1 MQKNEV
7 YLDNSATT
15 RPYPEVSSEIQR
27 VMLEEYGNPS
37 SLHRR
42 GSEGERLLQSSRQML
57 AEILGVSD
65 SEIIFTSGGTESNNM
80 AIQGVARRYRKRGNH
95 LITTA
100 IEHSSVLEPFNL
112 LEEKGF
118 EATYLIPDEKGIISP
133 EKVADAL
140 TPRTTLVS
148 IMHVNNEMG
157 SIQPISQISEV
168 LQERNPNIILHV
180 DAVQSFTKL
189 PLSPEDQGIDLL
201 SISAHKFHGPKGV
214 GALYLREGI
223 FLEPLTRG
231 GGHEKGLRPGTENT
245 PGIRGM
251 ALAAKLSYENRKE
264 KMERLQSLKEQF
276 ITSLETEHP
285 WIRLNGPGKEEGAP
299 HIFNISFPGLKGEVI
314 LHALEEHAI
323 YVSTGS
329 ACHSSASS
337 TSSHVLQAIK
347 LDQESLEG
355 AIRFSLSHLNTREEI
370 EYAILITNSVIAE
383 LKNFFQVTR

>member
-1 MQKNEV
+1 MQPDEV

-15 RPYPEVSSEIQR
+15 RPYPEISKEVQR
-27 VMLEEYGNPS
+27 IMLEEYGNPS
-37 SLHRR
+37 SLHRK
-42 GSEGERLLQSSRQML
+42 GSEGERILQSSRQML
-57 AEILGVSD
+57 AEILDVNG

-80 AIQGVARRYRKRGNH
+80 AVQGIARRYRKRGNH

-112 LEEKGF
+112 LEKDGF
-118 EATYLIPDEKGIISP
+118 EVTYLIPDEQGIVSP
-133 EKVADAL
+133 ERVAEAL
-140 TPRTTLVS
+140 TPRTVLVS
-148 IMHVNNEMG
+148 IMHVNNEIG
-157 SIQPISQISEV
+157 SIHPISQIAAI
-168 LQERNPNIILHV
+168 LQDRNPNIIFHV

-189 PLSPEDQGIDLL
+189 HLSPKDQGIDLL

-223 FLEPLTRG
+223 FLEPLIRG

-245 PGIRGM
+245 PGIWGM

-264 KMERLQSLKEQF
+264 KLGKMQSLKKQF
-276 ITSLETEHP
+276 ITSLEAEFP
-285 WIRLNGPGKEEGAP
+285 WIRLNGPGEEEGAP

-314 LHALEEHAI
+314 LHALEEHGI

-329 ACHSSASS
+329 ACHSNANSP
-337 TSSHVLQAIK
+337 SHVLQAIK
-347 LDQESLEG
+347 LDKESLDG

-370 EYAILITNSVIAE
+370 EYAITKTISVVSG
-383 LKNFFQVTR
+383 LKKFFQVTR

>member
-1 MQKNEV
+1 MKPDEV

-15 RPYPEVSSEIQR
+15 RPYPEVSKEVQR
-27 VMLEEYGNPS
+27 IMLEEYGNPS

-42 GSEGERLLQSSRQML
+42 GSAGERLLQSSRQML
-57 AEILGVSD
+57 AEVLDVSD

-80 AIQGVARRYRKRGNH
+80 AVLGSARRYLKRGNH

-100 IEHSSVLEPFNL
+100 IEHASVLEPFNR
-112 LEEKGF
+112 LEKEGF
-118 EATYLIPDEKGIISP
+118 EVTYLIPDGQGTVSP
-133 EKVADAL
+133 EKVAEAL
-140 TPRTTLVS
+140 TPRTILVS
-148 IMHVNNEMG
+148 IMHINNEIG
-157 SIQPISQISEV
+157 SIQPIPQVSAI
-168 LQERNPNIILHV
+168 LKNCNPEIVFHV

-189 PLSPEDQGIDLL
+189 PLSPKDQGIDLL

-264 KMERLQSLKEQF
+264 KMEKLQSLKERF

-285 WIRLNGPGKEEGAP
+285 WIRLNGPGKGEGAP

-314 LHALEEHAI
+314 LHALEEHGI

-329 ACHSSASS
+329 ACHANANSP
-337 TSSHVLQAIK
+337 SHVLQAIK
-347 LDQESLEG
+347 LDQKSLDG
-355 AIRFSLSHLNTREEI
+355 TIRFSLSHLNTREEI
-370 EYAILITNSVIAE
+370 EYAITKIIPVVSG
-383 LKNFFQVTR
+383 LKKFFQVTR

>member
-1 MQKNEV
+1 MQPDEV

-15 RPYPEVSSEIQR
+15 RPYPEISKEVQR
-27 VMLEEYGNPS
+27 IMLEEYGNPS
-37 SLHRR
+37 SLHRK
-42 GSEGERLLQSSRQML
+42 GSEGERILQSSRQML
-57 AEILGVSD
+57 AEILDVNG

-80 AIQGVARRYRKRGNH
+80 AVQGIARRYRKRGNH

-112 LEEKGF
+112 LEKDGF
-118 EATYLIPDEKGIISP
+118 EVTYLIPDEQGIVSP
-133 EKVADAL
+133 ERVAEAL
-140 TPRTTLVS
+140 TPRTVLVS
-148 IMHVNNEMG
+148 IMHVNNEVG
-157 SIQPISQISEV
+157 SIQPISQIAAI
-168 LQERNPNIILHV
+168 LQDRNPNIIFHV

-189 PLSPEDQGIDLL
+189 HLSPKDQGIDLL

-223 FLEPLTRG
+223 FLEPLIRG

-245 PGIRGM
+245 PGIWGM

-264 KMERLQSLKEQF
+264 KLGKMQSLKKQF
-276 ITSLETEHP
+276 ITSLEAELP
-285 WIRLNGPGKEEGAP
+285 WIRLNGPGEEEGAP

-314 LHALEEHAI
+314 LHALEEHGI

-329 ACHSSASS
+329 ACHSNANSP
-337 TSSHVLQAIK
+337 SHVLQAIK
-347 LDQESLEG
+347 LDKESLDG

-370 EYAILITNSVIAE
+370 EYAITKTISVVSG
-383 LKNFFQVTR
+383 LKKFFQVTR

>member
-15 RPYPEVSSEIQR
+15 RPYPEVSSEMQR
-27 VMLEEYGNPS
+27 VMLEKYGNPS

-42 GSEGERLLQSSRQML
+42 GSEGERLLQYSRQVL

-80 AIQGVARRYRKRGNH
+80 AILGVARRYRKRGNH

-112 LEEKGF
+112 LEEEGF
-118 EATYLIPDEKGIISP
+118 EVTYLIPDGKGVISP
-133 EKVADAL
+133 EKVAEAL

-148 IMHVNNEMG
+148 IMHVNNEIG

-168 LQERNPNIILHV
+168 LRERNPDIIFHV

-189 PLSPEDQGIDLL
+189 PLSPKDQGIDLL

-223 FLEPLTRG
+223 LLEPISRG

-245 PGIRGM
+245 PGIQGM
-251 ALAAKLSYENRKE
+251 ALAAKISYRNRKE
-264 KMERLQSLKEQF
+264 KMKKLQSLKEQF
-276 ITSLETEHP
+276 ITSLKTKHP

-329 ACHSSASS
+329 ACHSGTG

-370 EYAILITNSVIAE
+370 EYAISKTNSVIAE
-383 LKNFFQVTR
+383 LKNFFHATR

>member
-1 MQKNEV
+1 MQPDEV

-15 RPYPEVSSEIQR
+15 RPYPEISKEVQR
-27 VMLEEYGNPS
+27 IMLEEYGNPS
-37 SLHRR
+37 SLHRK
-42 GSEGERLLQSSRQML
+42 GSEGERILQSSRQML
-57 AEILGVSD
+57 AEILDVNG

-80 AIQGVARRYRKRGNH
+80 AVQGIARRYRKRGNH

-112 LEEKGF
+112 LEKDGF
-118 EATYLIPDEKGIISP
+118 EVTYLIPDEQGIVSP
-133 EKVADAL
+133 ERVAEAL
-140 TPRTTLVS
+140 TPRTVLVS
-148 IMHVNNEMG
+148 IMHVNNEIG
-157 SIQPISQISEV
+157 SIQPISQIAAI
-168 LQERNPNIILHV
+168 LQDRNPNIIFHV

-189 PLSPEDQGIDLL
+189 HLSPKDQGIDLL

-223 FLEPLTRG
+223 FLEPLIRG

-245 PGIRGM
+245 PGIWGM

-264 KMERLQSLKEQF
+264 KLGKMQSLKKQF
-276 ITSLETEHP
+276 ITSLEAELP
-285 WIRLNGPGKEEGAP
+285 WIRLNGPGEEEGAP

-314 LHALEEHAI
+314 LHALEEHGI

-329 ACHSSASS
+329 ACHSNANSP
-337 TSSHVLQAIK
+337 SHVLQAIK
-347 LDQESLEG
+347 LDKESLDG

-370 EYAILITNSVIAE
+370 EYAITKTISVVSG
-383 LKNFFQVTR
+383 LKKFFQVTR